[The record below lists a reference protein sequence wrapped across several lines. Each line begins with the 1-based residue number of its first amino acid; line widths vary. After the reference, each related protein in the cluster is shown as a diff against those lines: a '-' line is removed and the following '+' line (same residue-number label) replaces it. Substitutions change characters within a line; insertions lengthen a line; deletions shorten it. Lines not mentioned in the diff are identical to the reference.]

1 MGEHGINSYA
11 RRLSRSAA
19 AYGVIVDWR
28 DYSAINPNPSDR
40 IGIAFRHGAEN
51 YSSYKTSTR
60 ISGQD

>member
-11 RRLSRSAA
+11 RRLSGSAA
-19 AYGVIVDWR
+19 TVGVIIDWR
-28 DYSAINPNPSDR
+28 DSSAINPNPSDR
-40 IGIAFRHGAEN
+40 IGIAFRHGAEI